1 MAIGRI
7 SGSVLKSNLTRNG
20 VDLAIE
26 TNLLYLDVTNSRI
39 GIGTSEPSTTLQVSG
54 TVTATAFAGDGSN
67 LTNVPATL
75 GDLTAVGS
83 TLQSPSNANLVLDP
97 SGTGKIVAQAELVV
111 NTLSSDDSSA
121 IQINDNIDM
130 GGNIIPRAD
139 DTYTLGSPTSQ
150 WAALYVTGSTI
161 YLGDLALSTDTGN
174 NSLKVLKKKA
184 GRGKQHTSIAND
196 YEATAVV
203 LNAPAADTDAS
214 TKKYVDDSIAAVSTT
229 SITQGN
235 SSVAVTDTG
244 SDGTI
249 TVTADGNTELTI
261 NDTTAAFSG
270 NVTVAG
276 TTDLSGA
283 TTITT
288 TTTGDTLLLTTTEA
302 SSSAAPV
309 LSMKRNSSSP
319 ADADYLGQIKFLGE
333 NDADQEV
340 VYAKMTGK
348 ILDASD
354 GSEDG
359 IIEIAHKK
367 AGSNVITG
375 RFRSDSYQL
384 LNGTTLTVD
393 GQITG
398 NLTGNVTG
406 NAATATALATARAIG
421 GVNFDGTAAINLPGV
436 NTSGNQDTSGTA
448 TTATNVTASANNSS
462 NETVYI
468 TFVDGATGGQ
478 GIETDTGLTY
488 NPSTGVLTTTSVT
501 GNLTGNVTGNVSG
514 SSGSTTGNAATATA
528 LATARNIAGQS
539 FDGTGAITI
548 ASTDLSNTSSITLNT
563 SSQTLTNK
571 TLTSPQINTQIDVL
585 ARGQLRL
592 QDSSGGQY
600 VALRAPATVGSSVT
614 FSLPSADGTSGQ
626 VLATDGSGNFSFADA
641 GSGGSG
647 SSYPNSTTS
656 TMPGSDGDFD
666 LSKTNNT
673 GDSETPF
680 EAGGTDPFGVNL
692 GTVFDTM
699 DPTGATE
706 ITDLGDGEAYVG
718 A

>member
-20 VDLAIE
+20 TDLAFE
-26 TNLLYLDVTNSRI
+26 TNLLYLDVTNSRV
-39 GIGTSEPSTTLQVSG
+39 GIGTSEPSTALHVNGTITTEAIANSATDLTINSSGDVIMKLTGEQLKLNDGTSNIGQFDLTSNNFTVEVLGNDKDMFFKGWTGASQFTALTLDMSASG
-54 TVTATAFAGDGSN
+54 AATFNSTVTATAFAGDGSN

-283 TTITT
+283 TTITSKRQQEM
-288 TTTGDTLLLTTTEA
+288 LLLIDNHR
-302 SSSAAPV
+302 SKFK
-309 LSMKRNSSSP
+309 LSGSCAITLKRNSSSP
-319 ADADYLGQIKFLGE
+319 ADADYLGQIKFKGE
-333 NDADQEV
+333 NDADQEI
-340 VYAKMTGK
+340 VYAKITGK
-348 ILDASD
+348 ILDASRTEQKTV
-354 GSEDG
+354 SL
-359 IIEIAHKK
+359 EIC
-367 AGSNVITG
+367 TCQEG
-375 RFRSDSYQL
+375 RIKCHHR
-384 LNGTTLTVD
+384 
-393 GQITG
+393 QI
-398 NLTGNVTG
+398 
-406 NAATATALATARAIG
+406 
-421 GVNFDGTAAINLPGV
+421 
-436 NTSGNQDTSGTA
+436 
-448 TTATNVTASANNSS
+448 
-462 NETVYI
+462 
-468 TFVDGATGGQ
+468 
-478 GIETDTGLTY
+478 
-488 NPSTGVLTTTSVT
+488 
-501 GNLTGNVTGNVSG
+501 
-514 SSGSTTGNAATATA
+514 
-528 LATARNIAGQS
+528 
-539 FDGTGAITI
+539 
-548 ASTDLSNTSSITLNT
+548 
-563 SSQTLTNK
+563 
-571 TLTSPQINTQIDVL
+571 
-585 ARGQLRL
+585 
-592 QDSSGGQY
+592 
-600 VALRAPATVGSSVT
+600 
-614 FSLPSADGTSGQ
+614 
-626 VLATDGSGNFSFADA
+626 
-641 GSGGSG
+641 
-647 SSYPNSTTS
+647 
-656 TMPGSDGDFD
+656 
-666 LSKTNNT
+666 
-673 GDSETPF
+673 
-680 EAGGTDPFGVNL
+680 
-692 GTVFDTM
+692 
-699 DPTGATE
+699 
-706 ITDLGDGEAYVG
+706 
-718 A
+718 

>member
-1 MAIGRI
+1 MKLTGEQ
-7 SGSVLKSNLTRNG
+7 LKLN
-20 VDLAIE
+20 D
-26 TNLLYLDVTNSRI
+26 
-39 GIGTSEPSTTLQVSG
+39 GTSHIGQFDLTGNHFTIEVLGNDKDMFFKGWTGASQFTALTLDMSASG
-54 TVTATAFAGDGSN
+54 AATFNSTVTATAFVGDGSN

-75 GDLTAVGS
+75 GDLTATGS
-83 TLQSPSNANLVLDP
+83 TISSPSNADLTLDP
-97 SGTGKIVAQAELVV
+97 SG
-111 NTLSSDDSSA
+111 S
-121 IQINDNIDM
+121 
-130 GGNIIPRAD
+130 GNISVASNKIIN
-139 DTYTLGSPTSQ
+139 L
-150 WAALYVTGSTI
+150 AAPG
-161 YLGDLALSTDTGN
+161 
-174 NSLKVLKKKA
+174 
-184 GRGKQHTSIAND
+184 
-196 YEATAVV
+196 
-203 LNAPAADTDAS
+203 ADTDAS

-244 SDGTI
+244 SNGTI

-333 NDADQEV
+333 NDADQEI

-354 GSEDG
+354 GTEDG

-406 NAATATALATARAIG
+406 NVSGSSGSTTGNAATATALATARAIG

-436 NTSGNQDTSGTA
+436 NASGNQDTSGTAATATALETARNIGGVSFDGTAAINLPGVNTAGNQNTSGNATTATTA

-478 GIETDTGLTY
+478 GIETDTGLSY

-501 GNLTGNVTGNVSG
+501 GNLTGAVTGNAS
-514 SSGSTTGNAATATA
+514 TATA

-539 FDGTGAITI
+539 FDGTSAITI
-548 ASTDLSNTSSITLNT
+548 ASTDLSNTSAITLNT

-585 ARGQLRL
+585 AQGQVRL

-600 VALRAPATVGSSVT
+600 IALRAPGTVSSNT
-614 FSLPSADGTSGQ
+614 ILTLPNGAGTSGQ
-626 VLATDGSGNFSFADA
+626 VLSTNGSGTLSWAD
-641 GSGGSG
+641 GGGGGSG
-647 SSYPNSTTS
+647 SSYPNSTVS
-656 TMPGSDGDFD
+656 TLPSSEGDYD
-666 LSKTNNT
+666 LGKNAAQDTA
-673 GDSETPF
+673 ETPF
-680 EAGGTDPFGVNL
+680 EAGGTDAFGVNL
-692 GTVFDTM
+692 GTVFDMM
-699 DPTGATE
+699 DPIGTTE
-706 ITDLGDGEAYVG
+706 STDLGSGEAYVG